1 MIDYSIEKY
10 VIKNNRTIQ
19 LDELSDFETGLYRIR
34 F

>member
-19 LDELSDFETGLYRIR
+19 LDELSDFDRVKR
-34 F
+34 V